1 MLAAA
6 YHCEDTIMKIT
17 RWFATS
23 LFCLSA
29 VVSADAPFI
38 EHTTGFF
45 ASSMPLAECRE
56 QGKKAFTTLGITEKS
71 STNPRNE
78 VVGFKGDYKVVLYC
92 VSDEGGCDAPEEP
105 YASGGTVIVAGA
117 EYAKVKG
124 LVDGVKA
131 KLQLQ

>member
-1 MLAAA
+1 
-6 YHCEDTIMKIT
+6 MKMT
-17 RWFATS
+17 HWFAAS

-29 VVSADAPFI
+29 TAAADAPFI

-45 ASSMPLAECRE
+45 AASMPLAECRE
-56 QGKKAFTTLGITEKS
+56 QGKKAFSALGITEKS

-78 VVGFKGDYKVVLYC
+78 VVGFQGNYKVVLYC

-131 KLQLQ
+131 KLKLQ

>member
-1 MLAAA
+1 MKISQWLAA
-6 YHCEDTIMKIT
+6 
-17 RWFATS
+17 S

-29 VVSADAPFI
+29 VASADAPFI
-38 EHTTGFF
+38 EHASGGFE
-45 ASSMPLAECRE
+45 ASMPLAECRE
-56 QGKKAFTTLGITEKS
+56 QGKKAFSALGITEKS

-117 EYAKVKG
+117 DYAKVKG
-124 LVDGVKA
+124 LVDGVKG
-131 KLQLQ
+131 KMKMQ